1 MKKNIK
7 SIIVILVLG
16 LIFVPTVAFANA
28 TCPLGEKVTGD
39 IAGALKI
46 FRILAPL
53 LTIGYSI
60 YEGIKA
66 LVNGNIDAE
75 SKKIYTRFIKR
86 VVYAVLLFVIP
97 VLVDVLMQAMDVWDA
112 QGHCQIDSEVRDV
125 ETGYESCM
133 KNCSKIG
140 DVSGRQICEEKCKN
154 TNGENGGLNY
164 TPTVEVDDLPTSAV
178 VIQVDPTN
186 IAKTVDSQPGNN
198 NKQVDA
204 QSGNNNKNVN
214 AEYMNGNGNIVNTQN
229 GNNSNNVV
237 INDNGNSQNN
247 VDIR

>member
-16 LIFVPTVAFANA
+16 LILIPNIVYANA
-28 TCPLGEKVTGD
+28 TCPLGEKVTAD
-39 IAGALKI
+39 ISGALKI

-75 SKKIYTRFIKR
+75 GKKIYTKFIKR
-86 VVYAVLLFVIP
+86 VVYTVLLFVIP

-112 QGHCQIDSEVRDV
+112 QGHCQIDTQVTDV

-140 DVSGRQICEEKCKN
+140 DSTGRQVCEEKCKN

-164 TPTVEVDDLPTSAV
+164 TPSVEAGDLSTSAI
-178 VIQVDPTN
+178 VIGIEPTN
-186 IAKTVDSQPGNN
+186 NANS
-198 NKQVDA
+198 VDA
-204 QSGNNNKNVN
+204 QSGNNNKNVQANNNGSGNQVN
-214 AEYMNGNGNIVNTQN
+214 AQN

-237 INDNGNSQNN
+237 VNDNGNSQNQI
-247 VDIR
+247 DIR

>member
-16 LIFVPTVAFANA
+16 LILIPNIAYANA

-39 IAGALKI
+39 ISGALKI

-75 SKKIYTRFIKR
+75 GKKIYTKFIKR
-86 VVYAVLLFVIP
+86 VVYTVLLFVIP

-112 QGHCQIDSEVRDV
+112 QGHCQIDSQVTDV

-140 DVSGRQICEEKCKN
+140 DSTGRQVCEEKCK
-154 TNGENGGLNY
+154 
-164 TPTVEVDDLPTSAV
+164 
-178 VIQVDPTN
+178 
-186 IAKTVDSQPGNN
+186 KNN
-198 NKQVDA
+198 
-204 QSGNNNKNVN
+204 
-214 AEYMNGNGNIVNTQN
+214 
-229 GNNSNNVV
+229 
-237 INDNGNSQNN
+237 
-247 VDIR
+247 R